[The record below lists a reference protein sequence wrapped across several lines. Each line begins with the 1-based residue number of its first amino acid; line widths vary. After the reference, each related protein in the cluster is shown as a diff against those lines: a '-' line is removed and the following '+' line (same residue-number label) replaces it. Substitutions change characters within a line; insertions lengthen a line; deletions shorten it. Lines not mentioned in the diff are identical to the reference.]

1 MNMPLY
7 EIDKEVS
14 ELLKEILKRLEYLNS
29 DDANVRYWN
38 STGSFVPI
46 PQSEVLLWTDKLRKL
61 LECNSKTHLV
71 C

>member
-46 PQSEVLLWTDKLRKL
+46 PQSELLLWTDKLRKL

>member
-38 STGSFVPI
+38 SAGAFIPI
-46 PQSEVLLWTDKLRKL
+46 PLSEVLLWTDKLRKL